1 MVTLGLKSDSES
13 PAPRPFAA
21 LLRSIR
27 QTGLGSRGTGL
38 GRTEAGVQK
47 STTIPLRVGVS
58 KGLEFGEL

>member
-38 GRTEAGVQK
+38 GKTEAGVQK

-58 KGLEFGEL
+58 